1 MAISAVISVATLA
14 FGRSALLLRSSPQAG
29 CARAAVEMVG
39 PPPAIRAVDIRTPD
53 AHSLAVFYEAC
64 FGMARSRG
72 ADGCVELGFPG
83 DSTRLRVVEG
93 GAKFRVGDGFDA
105 IALHL
110 PDVDLVVDRVE
121 VRGGGVVAPAA
132 ERTVG
137 PSKIPDEPIGTAH
150 VTYEAVVSDPQG
162 HRLRLIQCAPGASRV
177 AKVVLRVTDLEKSQQ
192 FYSELLGMPVL
203 RWRSDLQS
211 TPPSL
216 SLTMQF
222 GDPLALDGAAVL
234 EQAQQSRAA
243 VLELVYPFDT
253 RKMDVGEGGVGVL
266 TIAAGGDVAEI
277 ATRAPSAN
285 GKLVRSDA
293 ATGAAHLQD
302 PDGFEVRL
310 VARGA

>member
-1 MAISAVISVATLA
+1 MILHIAVAALA
-14 FGRSALLLRSSPQAG
+14 VGRSALLRNPQPA
-29 CARAAVEMVG
+29 CARAAIDMAAL
-39 PPPAIRAVDIRTPD
+39 PPAIRAVDIRTQD
-53 AHSLAVFYEAC
+53 AQSLAVFYETC
-64 FGMARSRG
+64 FGMVRSQG
-72 ADGCVELGFPG
+72 TDGCLELGFPG

-93 GAKFRVGDGFDA
+93 GANFRVGDGFDA

-132 ERTVG
+132 DQTVG

-150 VTYEAVVSDPQG
+150 VTYEAVVRDPQG

-177 AKVVLRVTDLEKSQQ
+177 AKVVLRVTNLEKSQQ

-234 EQAQQSRAA
+234 EQATQCRAA

-253 RKMDVGEGGVGVL
+253 RKMDVGEGGVGTL
-266 TIAAGGDVAEI
+266 TIAAEGDVAEI

-285 GKLVRSDA
+285 GKLVRSDP

-302 PDGFEVRL
+302 PDGFAVRL
-310 VARGA
+310 VARGK